1 MPEEKPS
8 RAYLSPVENVMLGV
22 AGTTIIIIFESA
34 FSVVVV
40 VVVVVGM
47 ICDILQKQRKKRAY
61 LFTVGE
67 YYAGGLRS

>member
-1 MPEEKPS
+1 
-8 RAYLSPVENVMLGV
+8 
-22 AGTTIIIIFESA
+22 
-34 FSVVVV
+34 VVVV